1 MSRIVFQMEWMD
13 VPIVP
18 ISLPRELHADVKG
31 RREFVMCVSNAARRG
46 WSCSSLALS
55 SSATTT
61 AVAAAAVDMGG
72 GATPS
77 LASTQASRA
86 RTLSRT
92 ALRGLSCSDIL
103 LLAGPGGWELGDYR
117 RRNVIME
124 STTIEWRARGAERKK

>member
-1 MSRIVFQMEWMD
+1 MEWMD

-46 WSCSSLALS
+46 WSCSSLELS
-55 SSATTT
+55 SSATTP
-61 AVAAAAVDMGG
+61 AEAAAAVDMGG

-92 ALRGLSCSDIL
+92 AMRGLSCSDIL
-103 LLAGPGGWELGDYR
+103 LLLAGPGWL
-117 RRNVIME
+117 
-124 STTIEWRARGAERKK
+124 GAERGCSGSKFKYLGVLTATIRGVLVLVGVSR

>member
-31 RREFVMCVSNAARRG
+31 RREFVMCVSNAERRG
-46 WSCSSLALS
+46 WSCWSLAMS

-61 AVAAAAVDMGG
+61 AAAVDMGE

-124 STTIEWRARGAERKK
+124 STTIPYI